1 MVTIKRTKE
10 WLNRSYET
18 YRQLKSFKKRL
29 SRITLANISRYEQTF
44 TGDSG
49 NSTEAKM
56 IAYAEL
62 NEKIDKA
69 EEELKKE
76 DARTKKVIDNVQT
89 PVHWAVLTDHYL
101 KRWGWQ
107 RIAKEYGYSERH
119 ILRIHGRALQEVAKF
134 VPEEE
139 E

>member
-1 MVTIKRTKE
+1 MTTIKRTKE

-29 SRITLANISRYEQTF
+29 SRITHANISRYEQTF
-44 TGDSG
+44 TGDFG

-62 NEKIDKA
+62 NEKIDRA
-69 EEELKKE
+69 EDELRKE
-76 DARTKKVIDNVQT
+76 DAKTKAVIDQVKT
-89 PVHWAVLTDHYL
+89 PVHWAVLNDHYL

-107 RIAKEYGYSERH
+107 KIAKEYCYSERH
-119 ILRIHGRALQEVAKF
+119 ILRLHGRALQEVAQF

-139 E
+139 

>member
-1 MVTIKRTKE
+1 
-10 WLNRSYET
+10 
-18 YRQLKSFKKRL
+18 
-29 SRITLANISRYEQTF
+29 
-44 TGDSG
+44 
-49 NSTEAKM
+49 M

-119 ILRIHGRALQEVAKF
+119 ILRIHGRALQEAAKF

-139 E
+139 